1 MGHEKATVLRAGA
14 KLVAGRGAGRRKT
27 PRFAG
32 LSGSG
37 ETRTRTGDTTIF
49 SRVLYQLSY
58 LAAADKASGPRT
70 ATGAGDRPGGR
81 PPARGR
87 STPRSAGA
95 GPTRRPSRRPIR
107 GAGRRSRAR
116 PPTPR
121 SSPPRGA

>member
-70 ATGAGDRPGGR
+70 ATRGAGRPGGR
-81 PPARGR
+81 PPARDR
-87 STPRSAGA
+87 STPRNAGG
-95 GPTRRPSRRPIR
+95 GPWRSPSIQPIPA
-107 GAGRRSRAR
+107 AGRRSRAR
-116 PPTPR
+116 PPTRR
-121 SSPPRGA
+121 SSLPRGA